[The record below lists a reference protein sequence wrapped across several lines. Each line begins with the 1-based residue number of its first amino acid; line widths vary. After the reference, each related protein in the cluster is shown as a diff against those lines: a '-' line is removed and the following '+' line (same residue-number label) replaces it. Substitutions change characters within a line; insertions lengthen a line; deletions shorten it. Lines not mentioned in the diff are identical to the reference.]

1 MFSIQYGIYL
11 FIIAT
16 TLAILEIQIEGK
28 EGWAKNLPCWRPDPQ
43 SLAFKIYRVFMEGKE
58 LTGYH
63 LAIFAL
69 VLVIV
74 HFPFAAGVEWSLTGE
89 IEALSSYLLLGVF
102 WDYLWFVW
110 NPYYG
115 VKKFNPQSIEWH
127 QKWVGPLPRGYIV
140 GIGLSLG
147 LTVLAVPFTG
157 DLLVINWLKVFTIL
171 LALTIASSFI
181 STIMGADNSS

>member
-16 TLAILEIQIEGK
+16 VLAVLEIQIEGK
-28 EGWAKNLPCWRPDPQ
+28 AGWASNLPCWRPDPD
-43 SLAFKIYRVFMEGKE
+43 SLVSRIYGKLMEGKE

-63 LAIFAL
+63 LSIFAL

-74 HFPFAAGVEWSLTGE
+74 HFPFAAGIKWSLTGE
-89 IEALSSYLLLGVF
+89 IKALSTYLLLSIF

-115 VKKFNPQSIEWH
+115 VKNFNPQKVSWH
-127 QKWVGPLPRGYIV
+127 QKWIGPLPRGYFL
-140 GIGLSLG
+140 GIGFSLA
-147 LTVLAVPFTG
+147 LTTLTIPFEDT
-157 DLLVINWLKVFTIL
+157 VITDWFTVFITMLI
-171 LALTIASSFI
+171 LTIASSLI
-181 STIMGADNSS
+181 SRALGIGSSTK